1 MDDFMSPDGEA
12 LVPLLAA
19 FEAAASEVNITRA
32 AELLQVP
39 QSTVSRRLQS
49 LEKAMG
55 VTLFQP
61 VGRGVQLTAQGRDFL
76 ARIRSPLRAIDDA
89 IASVKANADPESGL
103 VRFGFPLTLG
113 PVSIPSLLAD
123 FHATAPHIRLRLV
136 QAHAESLIEQL
147 RDGSLDLAIVIPA
160 PVELPSTTI
169 GEQPI
174 QLYVART
181 HRLASRSRVDL
192 SELADETFIANP
204 PDYNLRGLLES
215 WCAAAGF
222 MPRIA
227 LEITEFETM
236 RSLVAHDLGIALLPA
251 PETEHR
257 DLVGLAL
264 DGERHTRTIG
274 LATATTRPTP
284 AAERL
289 HAYLA
294 RHAGPA
300 IVASALR
307 S

>member
-1 MDDFMSPDGEA
+1 MSPDGEA

-19 FEAAASEVNITRA
+19 FEAAGSEGHITRA

-49 LEKAMG
+49 LERLMG
-55 VTLFQP
+55 VTLFLS

-89 IASVKANADPESGL
+89 IASVKADSDPESGL

-123 FHATAPHIRLRLV
+123 FHLTAPHVRLRLV
-136 QAHAESLIEQL
+136 QGHAESLIEQL
-147 RDGSLDLAIVIPA
+147 RDGSLDVAIVIPA
-160 PVELPSTTI
+160 PLELPSITI

-174 QLYVART
+174 QLFVSRD
-181 HRLASRSRVDL
+181 HRLAGRSQVDL

-236 RSLVAHDLGIALLPA
+236 RSLIAHRLGIALLPA
-251 PETEHR
+251 PETEHP
-257 DLVGLAL
+257 DLIGIPLG
-264 DGERHTRTIG
+264 GERHTRTIG
-274 LATATTRPTP
+274 LVTASTRPTP

-289 HAYLA
+289 RAYLSV
-294 RHAGPA
+294 HAGPA
-300 IVASALR
+300 IAASALR
-307 S
+307 PS